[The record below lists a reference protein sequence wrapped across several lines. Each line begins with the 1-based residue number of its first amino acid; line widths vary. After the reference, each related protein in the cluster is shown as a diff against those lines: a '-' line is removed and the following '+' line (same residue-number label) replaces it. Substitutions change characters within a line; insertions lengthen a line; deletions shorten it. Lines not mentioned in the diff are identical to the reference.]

1 MTTAHLCPYCQTPLG
16 AGSPVKPCPV
26 CDATHHP
33 ECFEE
38 NGGCAVPACAGGP
51 EETARPPLIVEP
63 VSSASSEVSGQA
75 DGSLP
80 RVNWPEGVPVPL
92 DPNRR
97 SRSTDQ
103 AWLVAVVVAVVVIAI
118 IIIVV
123 VLNGTSSPYGMD
135 LDSLGP
141 EYAWAQLGVAPW
153 M

>member
-16 AGSPVKPCPV
+16 AGSPVKSCPV

-33 ECFEE
+33 ECFDE
-38 NGGCAVPACAGGP
+38 NGGCSVPACAGGP

-63 VSSASSEVSGQA
+63 VSAASSQVSGQA

-92 DPNRR
+92 DPQRR
-97 SRSTDQ
+97 PGPSDQ
-103 AWLVAVVVAVVVIAI
+103 AWIIAAVVAVIVIAI
-118 IIIVV
+118 MIIVV
-123 VLNGTSSPYGMD
+123 ILNGTGSTYGMG
-135 LDSLGP
+135 LDPLGP
-141 EYAWAQLGVAPW
+141 EYAWAQPGVAPW